1 MELYL
6 DIQEGRK
13 PNSLRKKMQ
22 NTNQEGLME
31 KLFKWAEKHFKVK
44 EVKYLSGV
52 KKCFKH
58 S

>member
-1 MELYL
+1 M
-6 DIQEGRK
+6 DTQEGRK

-31 KLFKWAEKHFKVK
+31 KLFKWVEKHFKVK